1 MTAAARTLA
10 NRRGIIAMIGA
21 MTSFVINDAFV
32 KYASASLPLGQIIVI
47 RGVFAITFL
56 LGAAWWMGLASGP
69 GARLKEIAERP
80 VVIRS
85 LLDAIA
91 TFTFLTA
98 LFHLPLA
105 NATAINMAA
114 PLCITLLSVLWLG
127 ERIGPMRW
135 AVIAVGFIGVIFIV
149 QPRGEGFNGYSLVC
163 LLSTFFVACRDLYTR
178 RINPGT
184 PSILI
189 TIGTAIAVTATG
201 VGLSLFQEWKPI
213 NAWQLAMLAAAS
225 VFLSCGYMLL
235 IRAMRAGEVSVVVP
249 FRYSGLLAALTIG
262 FAVWGEIPNALAWIG
277 IALLVSAG
285 LYMVLSERSK
295 HAKALMAEVE
305 NARSGE

>member
-1 MTAAARTLA
+1 MTASARTLA

-47 RGVFAITFL
+47 RGVFAIAFL

-69 GARLKEIAERP
+69 GARLKEVAERP

-213 NAWQLAMLAAAS
+213 SAWQLGMLGAAS
-225 VFLSCGYMLL
+225 VFLSCGYTLL
-235 IRAMRAGEVSVVVP
+235 IRAMRSGEVSVVVP

-285 LYMVLSERSK
+285 LYMVLSGRSK
-295 HAKALMAEVE
+295 HAKALMAE
-305 NARSGE
+305 ARPGD

>member
-1 MTAAARTLA
+1 MTTSARTLA
-10 NRRGIIAMIGA
+10 NRRGVIAMIGA
-21 MTSFVINDAFV
+21 MTCFVINDAFV
-32 KYASASLPLGQIIVI
+32 KYASESLPGGQIIVI
-47 RGVFAITFL
+47 RGLFAIAFL
-56 LGAAWWMGLASGP
+56 LAAACWMGLVSGP
-69 GARLKEIAERP
+69 GARLREITHRP

-85 LLDAIA
+85 LLDAVA

-114 PLCITLLSVLWLG
+114 PLGISLLSVLWLG
-127 ERIGPMRW
+127 ERIGTMRW
-135 AVIAVGFIGVIFIV
+135 AVIAIGFVGVLFIV

-184 PSILI
+184 PTILI

-201 VGLSLFQEWKPI
+201 VLLSIFQEWKPI
-213 NAWQLAMLAAAS
+213 DAGRIAMLAAAS
-225 VFLSCGYMLL
+225 VFLSGGYMLL

-285 LYMVLSERSK
+285 LYMVLSERNK
-295 HAKALMAEVE
+295 HAQSVATEVE
-305 NARSGE
+305 KAPLGE

>member
-1 MTAAARTLA
+1 MTASARTLA

-32 KYASASLPLGQIIVI
+32 KYASQSLPGGQIIVI
-47 RGVFAITFL
+47 RGLFAITFL
-56 LGAAWWMGLASGP
+56 LAAAWWMGFASGP
-69 GARLKEIAERP
+69 RARLGDVTQRP

-114 PLCITLLSVLWLG
+114 PLCITLLSVLWLR
-127 ERIGPMRW
+127 ERIGAMRW
-135 AVIAVGFIGVIFIV
+135 AVIAIGFVGVLFIV

-184 PSILI
+184 PSIVI

-201 VGLSLFQEWKPI
+201 VALSLFQEWKPI
-213 NAWQLAMLAAAS
+213 NAWQLGMLATAS
-225 VFLSCGYMLL
+225 VFLSSGYMLL
-235 IRAMRAGEVSVVVP
+235 IRAMRAGEVSVIVP
-249 FRYSGLLAALTIG
+249 FRYSGLLAALSIG
-262 FAVWGEIPNALAWIG
+262 FAIWGEMPNALAWMG

-285 LYMVLSERSK
+285 LYMVLSERNK
-295 HAKALMAEVE
+295 HAKAMVTEVE
-305 NARSGE
+305 KAPLGE